1 MLQDHSCKIK
11 TEDGQGTS
19 FEDNTSSQSKSEA
32 VILFSRFPWVY
43 LAGFLCLAITTSMGF
58 WLMSITRADI
68 PRPLSSS
75 SPPPPSISSE
85 TSTVH
90 RASSAIR
97 LEGANI
103 KNDTNGTSYLNTED
117 TTITQYAGYKLDW
130 HDEFNIDGRPDNRI
144 WGYEKGFVR
153 NQELQFYTESAAR
166 VENGSLVITASRWRD
181 ESGNYKYQSASL
193 KTAGKRTL
201 RYGRV
206 EVRAR
211 LKTLNGLWPAIW
223 LVGGRGRW
231 PSCGEIDMMEYYRHK
246 IHANVATGTAR
257 QKKAKW
263 DSASI
268 RVGMLQ
274 RLTGLLDFDED
285 WHVWRMDWDSQWICL
300 YVDGHVLNKIRVEA
314 MENPVVG
321 MP

>member
-153 NQELQFYTESAAR
+153 NQELQFYTECRS
-166 VENGSLVITASRWRD
+166 S
-181 ESGNYKYQSASL
+181 
-193 KTAGKRTL
+193 
-201 RYGRV
+201 
-206 EVRAR
+206 
-211 LKTLNGLWPAIW
+211 
-223 LVGGRGRW
+223 
-231 PSCGEIDMMEYYRHK
+231 
-246 IHANVATGTAR
+246 
-257 QKKAKW
+257 
-263 DSASI
+263 
-268 RVGMLQ
+268 
-274 RLTGLLDFDED
+274 
-285 WHVWRMDWDSQWICL
+285 
-300 YVDGHVLNKIRVEA
+300 
-314 MENPVVG
+314 
-321 MP
+321 